1 MFSLELRR
9 SIPDEDKAT
18 LKVGL
23 EQLML
28 VEPIL
33 NIAAIIAIVVSKIS
47 RLEIREWPTLLPILL
62 ESIRS
67 EDIPKQHR

>member
-1 MFSLELRR
+1 VFSLELRR